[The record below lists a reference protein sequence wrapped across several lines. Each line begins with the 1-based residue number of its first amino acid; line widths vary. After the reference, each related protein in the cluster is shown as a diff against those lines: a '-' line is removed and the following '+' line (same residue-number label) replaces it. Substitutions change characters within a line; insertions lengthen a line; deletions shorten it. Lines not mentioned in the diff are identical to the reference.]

1 MNYLLRCQSL
11 KKVTVMHLCTIAML
25 KKNNNTEVWYLL
37 GQQLILVIGF
47 DMYGK
52 ALLI

>member
-1 MNYLLRCQSL
+1 MPEPREVYSHASL
-11 KKVTVMHLCTIAML
+11 TIAML
-25 KKNNNTEVWYLL
+25 KKNNYTEVWYLL

-52 ALLI
+52 AVLI